1 MLFRIFIRIFIAK
14 KQGCRKRLKVAN
26 QKDLMHHW
34 KAVKIFF
41 TVTTGNS
48 LGKSLGKSLG
58 AVEKQNLPRCLTLI
72 LVVRSQ

>member
-1 MLFRIFIRIFIAK
+1 M
-14 KQGCRKRLKVAN
+14 
-26 QKDLMHHW
+26 QKTPKSGKPKGFDASLEGRENFLY
-34 KAVKIFF
+34 I
-41 TVTTGNS
+41 TTGNS